1 MSSNVIAKLKEC
13 FECFPGIGPR
23 QAQRFA
29 YWLLGQDSSFVK
41 NLSDLLL
48 DLKKEVKQCEKCF
61 RFFTP
66 TPMHGCGGLPPPEC
80 CLCNDQNRDNSR
92 LLVVEKDVDL
102 ESIEKA
108 GVYDGRYFV
117 LGDLIPFSQTIPK
130 NIRLKEL
137 FSRAE
142 KEARKELKE
151 IILAF
156 NAAAE
161 GDNTSRYLE
170 KILEPLAQ
178 KYSVKIS
185 RFGRGLSTG
194 AELEY
199 LDRDTL
205 KNALENRK

>member
-1 MSSNVIAKLKEC
+1 MSFNAIAKLKEC
-13 FECFPGIGPR
+13 FERFPGIGPR

-29 YWLLGQDSSFVK
+29 YWLVGQDSSFVK

-48 DLKKEVKQCEKCF
+48 ELKKEVKQCEKCF
-61 RFFTP
+61 RFYTSEQ
-66 TPMHGCGGLPPPEC
+66 CR
-80 CLCNDQNRDNSR
+80 LCNDLSRDKCR
-92 LLVVEKDVDL
+92 LLIAEKDVDL

-108 GVYDGRYFV
+108 GVYDGHYFI
-117 LGDLIPFSQTIPK
+117 LGDIIPLNQTVPK
-130 NIRLKEL
+130 TVRLKEL
-137 FSRAE
+137 FSRAQ
-142 KEARKELKE
+142 KESKNGLKE

-156 NAAAE
+156 NATAE
-161 GDNTSRYLE
+161 GDNTVRYLE

-178 KYSVKIS
+178 KYSIKIS

-199 LDRDTL
+199 LDADTL

>member
-1 MSSNVIAKLKEC
+1 MSFNAIAKLKEC
-13 FECFPGIGPR
+13 FERFPGIGPR

-48 DLKKEVKQCEKCF
+48 ELKKEVKQCEKCF
-61 RFFTP
+61 RFYTSEQ
-66 TPMHGCGGLPPPEC
+66 CR
-80 CLCNDQNRDNSR
+80 LCNDLSRDKSR
-92 LLVVEKDVDL
+92 LLIAEKDVDL

-108 GVYDGRYFV
+108 GVYDGHYFI
-117 LGDLIPFSQTIPK
+117 LGDIIPLNQTVPK
-130 NIRLKEL
+130 TVRLKEL
-137 FSRAE
+137 FSRAQ
-142 KEARKELKE
+142 KESKNGLKE

-156 NAAAE
+156 NATAE
-161 GDNTSRYLE
+161 GDNTVRYLE

-178 KYSVKIS
+178 KYSIKIS

-199 LDRDTL
+199 LDADTL